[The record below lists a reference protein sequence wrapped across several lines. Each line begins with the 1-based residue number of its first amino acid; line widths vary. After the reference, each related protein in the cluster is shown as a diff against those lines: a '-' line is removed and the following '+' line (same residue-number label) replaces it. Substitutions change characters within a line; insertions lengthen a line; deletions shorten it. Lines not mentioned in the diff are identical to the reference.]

1 MTVIKRSPYT
11 FTMEKDS
18 MNLTLSTAPI
28 EYSSVVWPTYEVDG
42 RVYLQ
47 ENFIFDVPKGAS
59 VIKMSIPSRH
69 GIPIAKCTVID
80 ADTNVVWFKNALNTV
95 PVHSYIGVTQN
106 ERYNLKLDGMSVI
119 DVTYGDLKLESSY
132 VINNIEITVE
142 DYKD

>member
-1 MTVIKRSPYT
+1 MIIPRSP
-11 FTMEKDS
+11 FSFQMEKDE
-18 MNLTLSTAPI
+18 MHLTLSTAPI

-59 VIKMSIPSRH
+59 VIKMSIPSRY

-95 PVHSYIGVTQN
+95 PVYSYIGVTQN

-119 DVTYGDLKLESSY
+119 DAAYGDLKLESSY
-132 VINNIEITVE
+132 DINNIEITVE